1 MEKVDEVMIHI
12 AKLSTMLVDLNNAER
27 QELAERC
34 DRAAGIHP
42 SARTIY
48 SHMADV
54 VRLEWLIRMLI

>member
-12 AKLSTMLVDLNNAER
+12 AKLSVMLVELDTTEL

-42 SARTIY
+42 SARAIY
-48 SHMADV
+48 GRVGDT
-54 VRLEWLIRMLI
+54 VRLEWLVRMLA